1 MRTCKIYLMEK
12 SELNLVF
19 LLKKAPHLQCTTTA
33 MYMYI
38 VHVCCIWFQGEIFG
52 DHQNYHLVWS
62 SPGVRKAIW
71 ILLEHLV
78 VVSAA

>member
-33 MYMYI
+33 MYMYMY
-38 VHVCCIWFQGEIFG
+38 VAYGFRVRF
-52 DHQNYHLVWS
+52 LVITKIIILS
-62 SPGVRKAIW
+62 GV
-71 ILLEHLV
+71 LLV
-78 VVSAA
+78 